1 MADARISTPHIKDG
15 NAQLESLIFSALRR
29 FGDFAPDTSDG
40 HLMSMML
47 EFANLTVDEVRN
59 HPYWDATQ
67 LDYYT
72 AVSESGAVPDNIMIA
87 GLLTQYAL
95 QQASDKAQMF
105 TMLYYKTLN
114 QELWN
119 RLNTTNTA
127 DGGGNRSPALQVRP
141 MDSPINQSII
151 TGQEKATT

>member
-1 MADARISTPHIKDG
+1 MTDSRVSTPHIKDG

-40 HLMSMML
+40 NLMSMML
-47 EFANLTVDEVRN
+47 EFANLVIDEIRN

-72 AVSESGAVPDNIMIA
+72 SVSESRPVPDQIMIA
-87 GLLTQYAL
+87 GLLTQYAV
-95 QQASDKAQMF
+95 QQASEKTQMF

-127 DGGGNRSPALQVRP
+127 DGGGNRSPALQIRP
-141 MDSPINQSII
+141 MDSPINQSLI
-151 TGQEKATT
+151 TGQEKAVT